1 MKIKNKI
8 KKSLC
13 MILVM
18 AMGLSIIGCG
28 SKETGKIDQQLKEI
42 TIVLDWTPNTNHT
55 GLYVAQKL
63 GYFKDAGLKVNIIQ
77 PPEDGAA
84 VLVASGQAEF
94 GIDFQDYMA
103 PALIG
108 ENALPI
114 TAVAAL
120 IQHNTSGI
128 LSLKEKG
135 ITSPKGME
143 NLNYATWDLPVE
155 KAMIEFLVNKDGG
168 DYNKVKL
175 VPNAT
180 DVVTALKTDVDSIW
194 VYYAWDGIATKIQGL
209 ETNYFAFKDFGE
221 EFDYYNPVIIS
232 NNDYLKKNPEQ
243 AKKFLKAVEDGYKYA
258 IDQPEQAADILCQEV
273 PELDKTLVKE
283 SQKWLADQYQAEA
296 KHWGE
301 FDAKRWDG
309 FYHWLFTEKLIEEEI
324 KPGAGFTND
333 YLSLD

>member
-1 MKIKNKI
+1 MNLNIRF
-8 KKSLC
+8 KKSMCL
-13 MILVM
+13 MLILALGMNV
-18 AMGLSIIGCG
+18 IGCG
-28 SKETGKIDQQLKEI
+28 SSKSDKSSDQLEEI

-55 GLYVAQKL
+55 GLYVAQDL
-63 GYFKDAGLKVNIIQ
+63 GYFKEVGLKVNIIQ

-108 ENALPI
+108 EDALPI

-128 LSLKEKG
+128 ISLKEKG

-143 NLNYATWDLPVE
+143 GQKYATWDLPIE
-155 KAMIEFLVNKDGG
+155 KAMIEYLVNKDGG
-168 DYNKVKL
+168 DYNKVEL

-180 DVVTALKTDVDSIW
+180 DVATALTTNVDCVW
-194 VYYAWDGIATKIQGL
+194 VYYAWDGIATKIKGL
-209 ETNYFAFKDFGE
+209 DTNYFAFKDFGE

-232 NNDYLKKNPEQ
+232 NNDYLKNHSDQ
-243 AKKFLKAVEDGYKYA
+243 AKKFLKAVEKGYQYA
-258 IDQPEQAADILCQEV
+258 IEQPEKAAGILCKAAPEV
-273 PELDKTLVKE
+273 DKTLALE
-283 SQKWLADQYQAEA
+283 SQKWLANQYQADA

-309 FYHWLFTEKLIEEEI
+309 FYQWLFKKDLITEEI
-324 KPGAGFTND
+324 KPGTGFTND
-333 YLSLD
+333 FLSMD